1 MLGVFFIL
9 RQSGGWWGIGDLWSS
24 MAWLGQADI
33 ILLALMLV
41 NTVVIVCHRLWLYGI
56 GRKQSRAFVSD
67 AAAALRDGR
76 FDEVMTIAG
85 RNSQSHLA
93 SVVAAGLTAFVSAP
107 KQYTD
112 MEAINAAERA
122 FRRHHNM
129 LSAHLR
135 VGLGSLA
142 TIASSAPLIGLV
154 GAVFGIMHAFRG
166 VSMEKSTWMAMV
178 ASSMAEALA
187 TTAMG
192 LLVGIPAV
200 WCRNYLCDRIE
211 VFESEMSNA
220 ALEAVTY
227 LNAHSQWRDQ
237 PQLSGVEATGFVFD
251 PSQNPGA
258 RSWEVPYDRQRLLLL
273 AIWSSFLYFAL
284 MLASA
289 MYWHWVYALQARY
302 NQNPS
307 KWQQIG
313 GQEIVSPDLRYR
325 AVVPLFCREK
335 VYSSGKDGYPH
346 WSCASSPEVALR
358 IVPNDRPRTW
368 VPYPCG
374 TETKYALEPNEALLT
389 WNCSVPVVTWRTN
402 DELLIQCSDCSS
414 DSLQLVKP
422 GFFPDRITALGAD
435 GKRIHPQVVHPQP
448 QCFD

>member
-1 MLGVFFIL
+1 VVARMLGVFFIL

-85 RNSQSHLA
+85 RNNQSHLA

-154 GAVFGIMHAFRG
+154 GAV
-166 VSMEKSTWMAMV
+166 
-178 ASSMAEALA
+178 
-187 TTAMG
+187 
-192 LLVGIPAV
+192 
-200 WCRNYLCDRIE
+200 
-211 VFESEMSNA
+211 
-220 ALEAVTY
+220 
-227 LNAHSQWRDQ
+227 
-237 PQLSGVEATGFVFD
+237 
-251 PSQNPGA
+251 
-258 RSWEVPYDRQRLLLL
+258 
-273 AIWSSFLYFAL
+273 
-284 MLASA
+284 LASCTHSGGSP
-289 MYWHWVYALQARY
+289 WKSPPGWRWWRQAWPRH
-302 NQNPS
+302 S
-307 KWQQIG
+307 
-313 GQEIVSPDLRYR
+313 R
-325 AVVPLFCREK
+325 
-335 VYSSGKDGYPH
+335 
-346 WSCASSPEVALR
+346 
-358 IVPNDRPRTW
+358 RPPW
-368 VPYPCG
+368 G
-374 TETKYALEPNEALLT
+374 
-389 WNCSVPVVTWRTN
+389 CS
-402 DELLIQCSDCSS
+402 
-414 DSLQLVKP
+414 
-422 GFFPDRITALGAD
+422 
-435 GKRIHPQVVHPQP
+435 
-448 QCFD
+448 